1 MQELNV
7 LVVDDEEDI
16 RHMLTM
22 LLGKEGYEVDAVEDG
37 QKALEELLAHEYDL
51 VLCDVRMPELD
62 GMELLDAI
70 EERSI
75 EATVIV
81 MSAFGDREM
90 AIEAIK
96 RGAYDYID
104 KPFNK
109 EEILL
114 TLAKAEERLELQQE
128 NEELEEKLEEEE
140 EDHGKHFPE
149 IVGES
154 DAIREVFQTI
164 RQIADYKS
172 TLLITGESGTGK
184 ELVARATH
192 QLSPR
197 SDGPWVPVNC
207 GAIPENLLESELF
220 GHVEGA
226 FTDASAD
233 KTGLFEEADG
243 GTIFLDEIT
252 EIPVNLQV
260 KLLRVL
266 QENEVRRVGATES
279 TSIDVRV
286 VAASLRDLEEEVE
299 AGNFRED
306 LFYRLNVIHVHLP
319 PLRERRED
327 IPLLV
332 EHFIEEQNERL
343 GTDVEG
349 VTSEAMKVMMNYS
362 WPGNVREVQNCIE
375 RGVVLATGSEIDESV
390 LPDRILESD
399 DDLQKIFQGDELS
412 IKKMSKALEKVLIRR
427 ALEKTEG
434 NRTQASELLEI
445 SHRALLYKIKDYE
458 LQDVGKETEAEA

>member
-332 EHFIEEQNERL
+332 EHFIEEQNDRL

-375 RGVVLATGSEIDESV
+375 RGVVLADGSKIDESA

-427 ALEKTEG
+427 ALEKTDG

-445 SHRALLYKIKDYE
+445 SHRALLYKIKDYDLE
-458 LQDVGKETEAEA
+458 DVGKETETEA